1 LILTSKILGRLW
13 KRRHIWLTIYHQVSL
28 TRRKYYINK
37 ICTNMGGSENVKQ
50 LNEKRFSIKRPKLK
64 NWVVQKM
71 KGLKKPS

>member
-1 LILTSKILGRLW
+1 
-13 KRRHIWLTIYHQVSL
+13 
-28 TRRKYYINK
+28 
-37 ICTNMGGSENVKQ
+37 MGGSENVKQ

>member
-1 LILTSKILGRLW
+1 MILTSKILGRLW

-50 LNEKRFSIKRPKLK
+50 FNEKKVLYQKTKVKKLGSPKNERVEK
-64 NWVVQKM
+64 T
-71 KGLKKPS
+71 